1 MGTNAINNLMNDL
14 NLINVEIPKNADTND
29 GFQKS
34 FEEASQNSDIA
45 KLAQRPVD
53 VVAELKTDNAAKDE
67 YIKESSYSSP
77 NKNINNADKTDSVN
91 AKTDKKTDLKDEE
104 EVDYENVANAL
115 VVNLADILNV
125 SVEELEEYISDKD
138 LTIADLSN
146 NEIIQQMVVDFTEVE
161 NPIDIISDSEAYE
174 IYTSIQGSI
183 SEFKQFALDNDIDL
197 ETNIIPEEKDALVS
211 DLRAEDLD
219 ILKET
224 DLDILKET
232 DIEITIDDFADDN
245 QVNLKN
251 IDNKDSKKD
260 TDNDSSNNLLAN
272 NGSNVNELNANELS
286 SAHETPAAYTDIN
299 AQDIYDQ
306 IGEYIRNLSS
316 ENIQE
321 IEMKLQPETLG
332 TIQVKVTQS
341 EGVMKAE
348 FVTTNESVKAMLEG
362 QLIQLKEDFERSG
375 LKVDDVE
382 VRVNTNAF
390 NESTDSDSRDDANE
404 AAQRMSAPRRINLAG
419 LESLDELEEME
430 EEERVVAEMMTANGN
445 SLDYKA

>member
-53 VVAELKTDNAAKDE
+53 VVVELKTDNAAKDE

-115 VVNLADILNV
+115 VADLADILNV

-197 ETNIIPEEKDALVS
+197 ETNVIPEKTDAIVS
-211 DLRAEDLD
+211 DVKTEDLD
-219 ILKET
+219 VLKET
-224 DLDILKET
+224 DLEVVKE
-232 DIEITIDDFADDN
+232 DLVDDN
-245 QVNLKN
+245 HADLKN

-382 VRVNTNAF
+382 LRVNTNAF

-404 AAQRMSAPRRINLAG
+404 AAQRMSAPRRINLTG

>member
-104 EVDYENVANAL
+104 EVDYENAANAL
-115 VVNLADILNV
+115 VANLADILNV

-174 IYTSIQGSI
+174 IYTSIQESI

-197 ETNIIPEEKDALVS
+197 ETNVIPEKTDALVS
-211 DLRAEDLD
+211 DVKTEDLD
-219 ILKET
+219 VLKET
-224 DLDILKET
+224 DLEVVKE
-232 DIEITIDDFADDN
+232 DLADDN
-245 QVNLKN
+245 HAELKN

>member
-91 AKTDKKTDLKDEE
+91 AKTDKKTDLNDEE
-104 EVDYENVANAL
+104 EVDYENAANAL
-115 VVNLADILNV
+115 VANLADILNV

-161 NPIDIISDSEAYE
+161 NPIDIISDSDAYE
-174 IYTSIQGSI
+174 IYTSIQESI

-197 ETNIIPEEKDALVS
+197 ETNVIPEKTDALVS
-211 DLRAEDLD
+211 DVKTEDLD
-219 ILKET
+219 VLKET
-224 DLDILKET
+224 DLEVVKE
-232 DIEITIDDFADDN
+232 DFADDN
-245 QVNLKN
+245 QAELKN

>member
-53 VVAELKTDNAAKDE
+53 VVTELKTDNAAKDE

-91 AKTDKKTDLKDEE
+91 DKTDKKTDLKDEE
-104 EVDYENVANAL
+104 EVDYENAVNAL
-115 VVNLADILNV
+115 VANLADILNV

-183 SEFKQFALDNDIDL
+183 SEFKHFALDNDIDL
-197 ETNIIPEEKDALVS
+197 ETNVIPEKTDALVS
-211 DLRAEDLD
+211 DVKTEDLD
-219 ILKET
+219 VLKET
-224 DLDILKET
+224 DLEVVKE
-232 DIEITIDDFADDN
+232 DLADDN
-245 QVNLKN
+245 RVDLKN

-272 NGSNVNELNANELS
+272 NGSNVNELNVNELS

>member
-53 VVAELKTDNAAKDE
+53 VVDELKSDNAAKDE

-104 EVDYENVANAL
+104 EVDYENAANAL
-115 VVNLADILNV
+115 VANLADILNV

-174 IYTSIQGSI
+174 IYTSIQESI

-197 ETNIIPEEKDALVS
+197 ETNVIPEKTDALFS
-211 DLRAEDLD
+211 DVKTEDLD
-219 ILKET
+219 VLKET
-224 DLDILKET
+224 DLEVVKE
-232 DIEITIDDFADDN
+232 DLADDN
-245 QVNLKN
+245 QADLKN

-419 LESLDELEEME
+419 LDSLDELEEME

>member
-53 VVAELKTDNAAKDE
+53 VVTELKTDNAAKDE

-91 AKTDKKTDLKDEE
+91 AKTDKNTDLKDEE

-197 ETNIIPEEKDALVS
+197 ETNVIPEKTDVLVS
-211 DLRAEDLD
+211 DVKTEDLD

-224 DLDILKET
+224 DLEVVKE
-232 DIEITIDDFADDN
+232 DLVDDN
-245 QVNLKN
+245 HVDLKN
-251 IDNKDSKKD
+251 IDNKDSKND

-272 NGSNVNELNANELS
+272 NGSNVNELNANEFS

>member
-53 VVAELKTDNAAKDE
+53 VVAELKSDNAAKDE

-104 EVDYENVANAL
+104 EVDYENAANAL
-115 VVNLADILNV
+115 VANLADILNV

-174 IYTSIQGSI
+174 IYTSIQESI

-197 ETNIIPEEKDALVS
+197 ETNVIPEKTDALVS
-211 DLRAEDLD
+211 DVKTEDLD
-219 ILKET
+219 VLKET
-224 DLDILKET
+224 DSEVVKE
-232 DIEITIDDFADDN
+232 DLADDN
-245 QVNLKN
+245 QADLKN

>member
-53 VVAELKTDNAAKDE
+53 VVAELKTDNTAKDE
-67 YIKESSYSSP
+67 YIIESSYSSP

-104 EVDYENVANAL
+104 EVDYENAANAL
-115 VVNLADILNV
+115 VANLADILNV

-161 NPIDIISDSEAYE
+161 NSIDIISDSEAYE

-197 ETNIIPEEKDALVS
+197 ETNVIPEKTDVLVS
-211 DLRAEDLD
+211 DVKTEDLD
-219 ILKET
+219 VLKET
-224 DLDILKET
+224 DLEVVKE
-232 DIEITIDDFADDN
+232 DLADDN

>member
-91 AKTDKKTDLKDEE
+91 AKTEKKTDLKDEE
-104 EVDYENVANAL
+104 EVDYENAANAL
-115 VVNLADILNV
+115 VANLADILNV

-146 NEIIQQMVVDFTEVE
+146 NEIVQQMVVDFTEVE

-197 ETNIIPEEKDALVS
+197 ETNVIPEKTDALVS
-211 DLRAEDLD
+211 DVKTEDLD
-219 ILKET
+219 VLKET
-224 DLDILKET
+224 DLEVVKE
-232 DIEITIDDFADDN
+232 DLADDN
-245 QVNLKN
+245 QADLKN

-272 NGSNVNELNANELS
+272 NGSNVNELYANELS

>member
-91 AKTDKKTDLKDEE
+91 VKTDKKTDLKDEE
-104 EVDYENVANAL
+104 EVDYENAANAL
-115 VVNLADILNV
+115 VADLADILNV

-197 ETNIIPEEKDALVS
+197 ETNVIPEKTDALVS
-211 DLRAEDLD
+211 DVKTEDLD
-219 ILKET
+219 VLKET
-224 DLDILKET
+224 DLDVVKE
-232 DIEITIDDFADDN
+232 DLADDN
-245 QVNLKN
+245 HADLKN

>member
-1 MGTNAINNLMNDL
+1 MGTNAINNLINDL

-45 KLAQRPVD
+45 KLAKRPVD

-104 EVDYENVANAL
+104 VDYENAANAL
-115 VVNLADILNV
+115 VANLADILNV

-197 ETNIIPEEKDALVS
+197 ETNVIPEKTDALVS
-211 DLRAEDLD
+211 DVKTEDLD
-219 ILKET
+219 VLKET
-224 DLDILKET
+224 DLEVVKE
-232 DIEITIDDFADDN
+232 DLVDDN
-245 QVNLKN
+245 HADLKN
-251 IDNKDSKKD
+251 VDNKDSKKD

>member
-104 EVDYENVANAL
+104 EVDYENAANAL
-115 VVNLADILNV
+115 VANLADILNV

-197 ETNIIPEEKDALVS
+197 ETNVIPEKTDALVS
-211 DLRAEDLD
+211 DVKTEDLD
-219 ILKET
+219 VLKET
-224 DLDILKET
+224 DLEVVKE
-232 DIEITIDDFADDN
+232 DLVDDN
-245 QVNLKN
+245 QADLKN

-286 SAHETPAAYTDIN
+286 SAHETPAVYTDIN